1 MKKYLTFITFLILL
15 IVSCEKSE
23 DNNEQSGVSTIT
35 ILYPENNSE
44 ITCEE
49 CTIEI
54 ITIIENKESSDL
66 AYILVDNNIVK
77 SGLSDTLKAYY
88 QPPSDWN
95 QTVNIEARII
105 NFLEDECVIF
115 ESEEECLASTN
126 CSWTDDNDW
135 VQDGCFQENNMEII
149 ASDNSTITINSIDT
163 DPLTSDPVFMNI
175 DNQFSMM
182 RFPVTNREFIDF
194 LNSNQYLE
202 VELVEILWSDE
213 NGNDW
218 GDPSLCHEM
227 EVGDNY
233 EPTEWWYVN
242 VNATFGNQDIPAGNY
257 SIYKNGYNIYDTNA
271 DFSNQGGKIQY
282 DCQTQT
288 FYLPDSEDGSESI
301 YLEHPVTGVTW
312 IGANIYANHFGWSIP
327 TLEQWELAAKNNY
340 DWNYPW
346 GNEINSNYANYNST
360 TTSIVGYYNGLGEL
374 NLSLSAFG
382 IYDMAGNVWEHTLSS
397 SAPEIYF
404 KTGGAYNSDAT
415 QLEIGYT
422 AYSIFDQV
430 SNNTGFRCVTDVN
443 YPSSPASGCIEENKC
458 NYDMF
463 AEESGS
469 CYDDD
474 CLENCGGDAQE
485 YEFYQDQDE
494 DGLGDANVSE
504 IQCNEPQDGWCDNPD
519 DLDDNCPSL
528 DINQDNIDCND
539 VCDGDAYIDGCG
551 DCVGGDTEQIECN
564 EDCNGVNGG
573 TADWDDCNVCS
584 GGDTGLEPNQDLDCN
599 GVCNP
604 STPQGQE
611 DLNNGLQYG
620 AYIDDCENCVGGG
633 TGLEEN
639 YADVGCGCD
648 QPEAEYYCLDAT
660 NNACCDCGNDGDGDW
675 DQCNPD
681 IDAELLCEDA
691 LIENYIDTILGCSNE
706 NAQNW
711 YCDQEENEC
720 IAFGVNIIPPCNFI
734 DDGSC
739 VIWGC
744 SDPEAD
750 NYWDEATECE
760 DGSYDGCCQYI
771 EPVLISFG
779 IVDVNENT
787 IEILIETPHDVGGF
801 QFNIEGINILG
812 GTGGL
817 AEEAGFT
824 ISANNQTILG
834 FSFTGEVIPASS
846 NGVLTN
852 IEYEELDLQAC
863 FELGTGAIS
872 DGSGNELPVLFG
884 ECYDFPQ

>member
-23 DNNEQSGVSTIT
+23 DNNEQSGVLTIT

-95 QTVNIEARII
+95 QTVNIEARIV
-105 NFLEDECVIF
+105 NFLEEGNI
-115 ESEEECLASTN
+115 
-126 CSWTDDNDW
+126 
-135 VQDGCFQENNMEII
+135 EII
-149 ASDNSTITINSIDT
+149 ASDNSTITINSINT

-175 DNQFSMM
+175 NEQFSMM

-202 VELVEILWSDE
+202 VELVEVLWSDE

-271 DFSNQGGKIQY
+271 DFSNQGGKIRY
-282 DCQTQT
+282 DCQTQI
-288 FYLPDSEDGSESI
+288 FYLPDDEDGSESN
-301 YLEHPVTGVTW
+301 YLDHPVTGVTW

-340 DWNYPW
+340 IWNYPW

-404 KTGGAYNSDAT
+404 KTGGAFDSDTT
-415 QLEIGYT
+415 QLQIGHT
-422 AYSIFDQV
+422 AYSVFDQV

-519 DLDDNCPSL
+519 DLDDDCPSSN
-528 DINQDNIDCND
+528 INQDNIDCND

-573 TADWDDCNVCS
+573 TANWDDCDVCS

-611 DLNNGLQYG
+611 DLDNGLEYG
-620 AYIDDCENCVGGG
+620 AYIDGCGDCVGGG

-648 QPEAEYYCLDAT
+648 QPEAEYYCIDNEDETCADGGFCQ
-660 NNACCDCGNDGDGDW
+660 CCDCIGDEGDPTW
-675 DQCNPD
+675 ENCEIGVDV
-681 IDAELLCEDA
+681 ELVCELD
-691 LIENYIDTILGCSNE
+691 LQDNQIVTILGCSNN
-706 NAQNW
+706 NAENW
-711 YCDQEENEC
+711 YCNEEENEC
-720 IAFGVNIIPPCNFI
+720 IVWTNQTIPPCNFI

-739 VIWGC
+739 IIWGC

-750 NYWDEATECE
+750 NYEPDLGATECP
-760 DGSYDGCCQYI
+760 DGSYDSCCEYTTPLQ
-771 EPVLISFG
+771 VSFG
-779 IVDVNENT
+779 SVDSDSGTMEINIIVPEYENEADY
-787 IEILIETPHDVGGF
+787 IYGF
-801 QFNIEGINILG
+801 QFNIDGTIL
-812 GTGGL
+812 TSASGGL
-817 AEEAGFT
+817 AEEAGFSVSVGGST
-824 ISANNQTILG
+824 VIG
-834 FSFTGEVIPASS
+834 FSFSGTYIGEGAGI
-846 NGVLTN
+846 LTTLQFS
-852 IEYEELDLQAC
+852 ETADQAC
-863 FELGTGAIS
+863 FNLGTGAFSNQNSQAI
-872 DGSGNELPVLFG
+872 PVEFG
-884 ECYDFPQ
+884 DCYDF